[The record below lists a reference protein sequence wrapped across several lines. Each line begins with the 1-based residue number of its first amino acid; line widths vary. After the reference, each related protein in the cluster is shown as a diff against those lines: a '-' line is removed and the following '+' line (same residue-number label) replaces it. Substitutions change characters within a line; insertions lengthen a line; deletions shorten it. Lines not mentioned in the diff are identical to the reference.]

1 MMKRLVRGAQW
12 SEEYGAHPG
21 TVPMLILIGAGAV
34 TAGWPGGL
42 LTTAA
47 AVPLWLMGCWGRG
60 T

>member
-1 MMKRLVRGAQW
+1 
-12 SEEYGAHPG
+12 
-21 TVPMLILIGAGAV
+21 MLILIGAGAV